1 MDDLRVNATV
11 TLPAREL
18 SFRAVRSGGP
28 GGQNVNKVASKVDLR
43 FDLEGSGAL
52 TGTQKTR
59 LRALAK
65 NRLDPDGA
73 IQIVAEDTRDQQQ
86 NLELARERL
95 AALVRAALVVPK
107 RRKPTKPTRG
117 SRERRLSEK
126 KRTSDKKR
134 DRQFTGD

>member
-43 FDLEGSGAL
+43 FDLAGSAAL

-65 NRLDPDGA
+65 SRLDPDGA

-117 SRERRLSEK
+117 SRERRLAEK